1 MSSDFKLIMENWN
14 NYVTLVESDI
24 DTNIYLMNEGKFEK
38 SSFSL
43 LLEQADQ
50 GIISHQQ
57 MYEAWEKSFDYEM
70 SLLEEQFMD
79 DVKAGL
85 GKAKQF
91 ITDLGAKLHD
101 MYMTA
106 MIQAYQM
113 IQRSAEAGA
122 KALGK
127 VVGPLKRLAEENP
140 RLAKV
145 SAVAGTMMILFV
157 MQQMLDESVAQ
168 AAIAGREGTPEL
180 NDQAINIIKGAA
192 SEIGQI
198 LQDRPGADKFEM
210 AEVTVESILE
220 LEALAQSPNVDD
232 ITQLKGKTGALL
244 KQARGYMYDLID
256 QMKNEDLPIDV
267 REDAFKALQKLEK
280 LGAAIKVSK
289 TGYGS

>member
-14 NYVTLVESDI
+14 NYVTLVESNV

-79 DVKAGL
+79 DVEAGL

-113 IQRSAEAGA
+113 MERSAETGA
-122 KALGK
+122 KALVK

-145 SAVAGTMMILFV
+145 SAVAATMMILFV

-168 AAIAGREGTPEL
+168 AAIAGREGMPEL
-180 NDQAINIIKGAA
+180 DEKAINMIKGAA
-192 SEIGQI
+192 SEISQVMR
-198 LQDRPGADKFEM
+198 DAPGADRFEI
-210 AEVTVESILE
+210 AEVTI
-220 LEALAQSPNVDD
+220 EALIDLDEMAKSANVDD
-232 ITQLKGKTGALL
+232 LTKLKGKTGTLL

-256 QMKNEDLPIDV
+256 QLKNENLPAEV
-267 REDAFKALQKLEK
+267 REDAFKALKKLEK
-280 LGAAIKVSK
+280 LGAATKVSK
-289 TGYGS
+289 TG

>member
-14 NYVTLVESDI
+14 NYVTLVESNV

-50 GIISHQQ
+50 GIISHDQ

-106 MIQAYQM
+106 SIQAYQM
-113 IQRSAEAGA
+113 IQRSAEVGA

-145 SAVAGTMMILFV
+145 SAVAGTVLILFAV
-157 MQQMLDESVAQ
+157 QQLLDESIAQ
-168 AAIAGREGTPEL
+168 AAIAGREGKAEL
-180 NDQAINIIKGAA
+180 NEQAINILKGAA
-192 SEIGQI
+192 SEISQVMM
-198 LQDRPGADKFEM
+198 DAPGADKFEI
-210 AEVTVESILE
+210 AEVTVDSILE
-220 LEALAQSPNVDD
+220 LEAMAESPNV
-232 ITQLKGKTGALL
+232 
-244 KQARGYMYDLID
+244 
-256 QMKNEDLPIDV
+256 
-267 REDAFKALQKLEK
+267 
-280 LGAAIKVSK
+280 
-289 TGYGS
+289 

>member
-1 MSSDFKLIMENWN
+1 MSSDFKLIMESWN

-57 MYEAWEKSFDYEM
+57 MYEAWEESFDYEM

-79 DVKAGL
+79 KVKAGL

-106 MIQAYQM
+106 TIQAYQM
-113 IQRSAEAGA
+113 MQRSAEQGA
-122 KALGK
+122 KALSK
-127 VVGPLKRLAEENP
+127 VVGPLKRLAQENP

-145 SAVAGTMMILFV
+145 SAAAATMMILFAA
-157 MQQMLDESVAQ
+157 QQLLDESLAQ

-192 SEIGQI
+192 GEISQVMM
-198 LQDRPGADKFEM
+198 DTPGADKFEI
-210 AEVTVESILE
+210 AEVTVEAIIE
-220 LEALAQSPNVDD
+220 LDEMAKSATVDD
-232 ITQLKGKTGALL
+232 LTKLKGKTGTLL

-256 QMKNEDLPIDV
+256 QMKNEDLPMDV
-267 REDAFKALQKLEK
+267 REDAFKALEK
-280 LGAAIKVSK
+280 LKKLGEATKVSK

>member
-14 NYVTLVESDI
+14 NYVTLVESNV

-50 GIISHQQ
+50 GIISHDQ

-106 MIQAYQM
+106 SIQAYQM
-113 IQRSAEAGA
+113 IQRSAEVGA

-145 SAVAGTMMILFV
+145 SAVAGTVLILFAV
-157 MQQMLDESVAQ
+157 QQLLDESIAQ
-168 AAIAGREGTPEL
+168 AAIAGREGKAEL
-180 NDQAINIIKGAA
+180 NEQAINILKGAA
-192 SEIGQI
+192 SEISQVMM
-198 LQDRPGADKFEM
+198 DAPGADKFEI
-210 AEVTVESILE
+210 AEVTVDSILE
-220 LEALAQSPNVDD
+220 LEAMAESPNVDD
-232 ITQLKGKTGALL
+232 LTKLKGKTGALL
-244 KQARGYMYDLID
+244 KQSRGYMYDLID
-256 QMKNEDLPIDV
+256 QMKDEDLPMEV
-267 REDAFKALQKLEK
+267 REAAFRALEKLEK
-280 LGAAIKVSK
+280 IGEATKVSK
-289 TGYGS
+289 TGY